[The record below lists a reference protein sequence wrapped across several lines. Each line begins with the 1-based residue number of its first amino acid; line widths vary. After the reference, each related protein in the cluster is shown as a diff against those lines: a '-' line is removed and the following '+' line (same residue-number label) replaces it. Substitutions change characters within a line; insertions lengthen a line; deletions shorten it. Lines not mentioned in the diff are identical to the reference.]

1 MKIEEVVYAAPTA
14 KIVEISVRGIICQS
28 GNEPM
33 EERDNGQ
40 YGEWPN
46 E

>member
-1 MKIEEVVYAAPTA
+1 MINTEDKQLYVSPRVKTIEFNAH
-14 KIVEISVRGIICQS
+14 GIICQS

-40 YGEWPN
+40 YGEW
-46 E
+46 